1 GEANTLLALSDLDRA
16 AGQLHEAQNKLHL
29 ALETYRIIGDRY
41 SEARALYR
49 LGDCALAE
57 GRAQDAIELYQQAME
72 LWSAIG
78 LEDLVKDILLPRQ
91 AEAKTQLQQ
100 GGGDWKKKYLKG

>member
-1 GEANTLLALSDLDRA
+1 M
-16 AGQLHEAQNKLHL
+16 HL

-78 LEDLVKDILLPRQ
+78 LEDLVKDILLPLQ

-100 GGGDWKKKYLKG
+100 GGGDWKKESLKG